1 MALPKEPRQKM
12 INLMYLVLTALLALN
27 VSAEILNAFKTIN
40 RSLESTNTTVNTSTS
55 NVMLS
60 FADKLKEPES
70 AAKAAK
76 WYPKAEQAVAMSK
89 DMFDYIE
96 GLKKQI
102 LKNAGFDPSK
112 KKDGQP
118 DSTFKEDNQDIATHY
133 MIEEGKGKELLAKLE
148 NYKKNMIALGA
159 AGAADS
165 VANLTNEI
173 STFMKQID
181 LGVPPT
187 KAGVKDWQ
195 NAYFHMVPT
204 VAAITILSKFQNDVR
219 TAENRTVTL
228 FHEQVGKVQVRY
240 DKFAAI
246 VGQNSNYIMPGQEIE
261 INAGVGAFSSAAKPS
276 ITINGASAP
285 LDMTTGQA
293 TMKVQGGGL
302 GKHSVPV
309 TIRFMDQ
316 DGKEQVVTKNV
327 EYTVGQANASIALDK
342 MNVLY
347 IGVDNPVTIAAS
359 GGGDD
364 RIAATIIGGGGSIS
378 KVSAGKYIVRVNSV
392 TDDAKI
398 QVSVDGK
405 MAGISQFRVR
415 TIPTPT
421 ATIGGAASG
430 DNVNAGTIRAQAG
443 VGAYIKDF
451 PFELKYTVTSF
462 TLTADTEDGDIA
474 EAPCTGNQFS
484 PKARQILQGLTAG
497 RTITIDN
504 IRAQGPDGVT
514 RKLPSLVYYIK

>member
-1 MALPKEPRQKM
+1 
-12 INLMYLVLTALLALN
+12 I
-27 VSAEILNAFKTIN
+27 
-40 RSLESTNTTVNTSTS
+40 NTSTS

-89 DMFDYIE
+89 EMFDYIE
-96 GLKKQI
+96 GLKQQI
-102 LKNAGFDPSK
+102 LKNAGFDPTR

-118 DSTFKEDNQDIATHY
+118 DSTYKEDNQDVATHY
-133 MIEEGKGKELLAKLE
+133 MIEQGKGKELLAKLE
-148 NYKKNMIALGA
+148 NYKKQMIALGA
-159 AGAADS
+159 SGAADS
-165 VANLTNEI
+165 VANVSKDIEGY
-173 STFMKQID
+173 MKQVD
-181 LGVPPT
+181 LSVPPT
-187 KAGVKDWQ
+187 KAGAKDWQ

-276 ITINGASAP
+276 ISINGQGAP
-285 LDMTTGQA
+285 LGEDGQA
-293 TMKVQGGGL
+293 KLKIQGGGL

-364 RIAATIIGGGGSIS
+364 RIQAQIIGGGGNIS
-378 KVSAGKYIVRVNSV
+378 KVSAGKYIVRVSSV
-392 TDDAKI
+392 TDNAKI

-405 MAGISQFRVR
+405 VAGVSEFRVR

-421 ATIGGAASG
+421 ATVGGYASG
-430 DNVNAGTIRAQAG
+430 DNVNAGTFRAQAG
-443 VGAYIKDF
+443 VGAYIKD
-451 PFELKYTVTSF
+451 
-462 TLTADTEDGDIA
+462 
-474 EAPCTGNQFS
+474 
-484 PKARQILQGLTAG
+484 
-497 RTITIDN
+497 
-504 IRAQGPDGVT
+504 
-514 RKLPSLVYYIK
+514 

>member
-40 RSLESTNTTVNTSTS
+40 RSLESTNSTVDASTD
-55 NVMLS
+55 NVMKS
-60 FADKLKEPES
+60 FQTKLTENES
-70 AAKAAK
+70 RAKAEK
-76 WYPKAEQAVAMSK
+76 WYPKAEQAVALSK
-89 DMFDYIE
+89 EIFNYIE
-96 GLKKQI
+96 AQKKQI
-102 LKNAGFDPSK
+102 LKNAGFDPTRM
-112 KKDGQP
+112 KDGKP
-118 DSTFKEDNQDIATHY
+118 DSTFKEDNQDVATHY

-148 NYKKNMIALGA
+148 NYKKQMIALGGAA
-159 AGAADS
+159 AGDS
-165 VANLTNEI
+165 MTNLTKDIEGY
-173 STFMKQID
+173 MKQID
-181 LGVPPT
+181 LTVPPT

-276 ITINGASAP
+276 ISINGTNAP
-285 LDMTTGQA
+285 LGEDGQA
-293 TMKVQGGGL
+293 KLKVQGGGL

-364 RIAATIIGGGGSIS
+364 RIQANIIGGGGSIS

-405 MAGISQFRVR
+405 VAGVSQFRVR

-474 EAPCTGNQFS
+474 EAACTGNQFS

-497 RTITIDN
+497 RTITIDA